1 MGERA
6 LRVEQPMRRPEQ
18 SGLARGEGSC
28 QEAGTLKGLAMY
40 FYCFESLKKEAPLAL
55 ADDPQLPPLMTQRI
69 FLTSPQETHQ
79 RVLITIFFFLL
90 QIIKAPFPPGFL
102 SLEAVNFRQGN
113 LKIQTLPSSRFHIT
127 LRAPIPLML
136 GEC

>member
-1 MGERA
+1 MDEQGDSKQMGERA

-79 RVLITIFFFLL
+79 RVLITIFFFFTPDNQGSFSPRVSLL
-90 QIIKAPFPPGFL
+90 RGCEL
-102 SLEAVNFRQGN
+102 
-113 LKIQTLPSSRFHIT
+113 
-127 LRAPIPLML
+127 
-136 GEC
+136 